1 MSDPATVLTLL
12 LALLPFLV
20 PGLYAAQAGIYI
32 VAYIAARP
40 GLHAAWA
47 YLASG
52 LVHAALGAIYYW
64 GTAGH

>member
-1 MSDPATVLTLL
+1 MPDPALTTALL
-12 LALLPFLV
+12 LALLPLLV

-32 VAYIAARP
+32 VAYIAARL

-52 LVHAALGAIYYW
+52 LIHAALGAIYYW